1 MAMVLDA
8 FASYVQNMLTEMVTE
23 EVHMLLGVGD
33 EIEKMDVKLRDLKNF
48 LADADR
54 RNITD
59 KTMQEWVAGLK
70 RAMYEA
76 ADILD
81 LCRLKAMEQGQS
93 TVDVGCFNPLLF
105 CMRNP
110 AHAHNIG
117 TRIKELNK
125 KLSTIKERGDAFN
138 FINLGSYD
146 DRNSRVHASH
156 AAIRSRE
163 TSGEY
168 DRSGIVG
175 KKIEE
180 DSRAIIDIMLT
191 EKEGNANIMVVAIVG
206 VGGIGKTTLAK
217 KVFNDEIINAEFDKT
232 IWLSINQNFD
242 KVELIKTMITLAGG
256 ECGGGAVLAVLQP
269 ILTTAVTGKKLFI
282 VMDDA
287 WSPRAWDDMLGSHLA
302 NVVARGSR
310 ILVTTRDERIA
321 RGMKAMFPY
330 HHIDKLEE
338 EDGWS
343 LLKKQIASC
352 ETDGHEIDTLKD
364 IGLQIVAKCDG
375 LPLAIKVLGGL
386 LCQKEKKHHEWK
398 MVLDDSIWSV
408 NEMPEELN
416 HAVYLSYEDLP
427 SCIKQCLLYYSL
439 IPKTATLDKHDI
451 VGMWI
456 AEGFLHGTSD
466 NLEELGTKYYK
477 ELIVRNL
484 IEPNPEYVDQSVC
497 SMHDVVRSF
506 AQFVSRDEALAAHSG
521 ETNIGSKLSAH
532 KFLRLSLESK
542 SSESDG
548 LEWSSLQT
556 QTILRTLILVGH
568 INMKS
573 ADLLVHFPSL
583 RTLHADSTG
592 VGELAEVLH
601 EFKHLRFLSL
611 ENSDIASLPDNL
623 GKLKFLRF
631 ISLRG
636 SKQFVKLPDSIVH
649 LSELRFLNISATSK
663 CSIPRGF
670 CGLTNLRTVHGF
682 PAIEDGDWC
691 SLEELGPL
699 YQLTDIGLKGLE
711 DVTVPS
717 SAAKAKLGEKVHLTY
732 LSLSWHSRLGD
743 DGKIKEDDSVSEEEQ
758 EKTEKVF
765 DELCPPPNLEYI
777 SIYGYFGRRLPTWMM
792 SSSVVPLKILRILN
806 IEDLACCT
814 LLPDGLCH
822 LPYLEFIQIYRA
834 PSIKRVG
841 PEFLHSNHHQ
851 SLPPSHVAVAFPKV
865 HEMNLIG
872 MVEWEEWEWVEAV
885 QAFPVLRTLV
895 VNHCKLTSLP
905 AGLSSQARALNKLDI
920 GHVKALTSVKNFAT
934 LVRLE
939 VDTLPDLERI
949 TNLARLQILIIEG
962 CPKLKVLEGV
972 PALQS
977 LSLDDEDMETLP
989 EYMGG
994 ISPSCLE
1001 LYCGLALLSSIAAGP
1016 SGPEWDKFSRIKHV
1030 KAYAREGDMVKKWY
1044 VLYTDNPYK
1053 LETNFS
1059 RSFMS
1064 TGTLSCFEDAQ
1075 RFESVFK
1082 MTRKTFDYICS
1093 LVKVPSLED
1102 MDSYTFVDRRVLC
1115 LQDRVAVALIR
1126 LCSTESSETLG
1137 SSVGV
1142 SESTIK
1148 LVTEKFVDAVCE
1160 ERAAHHSYW
1169 PDSSKMDKTKST
1181 FGKIHN
1187 LHNCCGVICT
1197 THIPF
1202 GPNCDHGENGC
1213 ILMQAMIDPKM
1224 RIMNLSFNSWDSNT
1238 QLSILQK
1245 SRLFKECQKGGW
1257 LNGSKLKVASD
1268 GSEVG
1273 EYIIGDAGYPLLP
1286 WLLTPYQEENLSD
1299 PKVEFNRRH
1308 SAATACAR
1316 KALAMFQE
1324 KWKCLQEDVWWPEN
1338 LQTRYKMI
1346 YACCRLHNI
1355 VIDMED
1361 DAGMPSAKAKDWN
1374 YHQRVRQVAN
1384 EDAVRARDMLSEYFL
1399 ASRSSK
1405 SGDME
1410 DDAGMPS
1417 IGKRN
1422 YGQEVRQLADEDAVR
1437 ARDMLSQYFWTSM
1450 PSAPGVGSGDVEED
1464 PEVAASGSGDEDK
1477 EQQVQTR
1484 ATAEEGQGIII

>member
-8 FASYVQNMLTEMVTE
+8 FASYLQSMLTEMTTE
-23 EVHMLLGVGD
+23 EVHMLLGVST
-33 EIEKMDVKLRDLKNF
+33 EIDKMNDKIKDLKNF

-54 RNITD
+54 KNIKDTSV
-59 KTMQEWVAGLK
+59 QEWVAQLK

-81 LCRLKAMEQGQS
+81 LCQLKAMERGPS
-93 TVDVGCFNPLLF
+93 TRDLGCFNPLLF

-125 KLSTIKERGDAFN
+125 KLGIIKERGDAFN
-138 FINLGSYD
+138 FINLGSYE
-146 DRNSRVHASH
+146 DRNIMVHASH
-156 AAIRSRE
+156 SGIRSRE
-163 TSGEY
+163 TYGEF
-168 DRSGIVG
+168 DRSGVVG
-175 KKIEE
+175 EKIEE
-180 DSRAIIDIMLT
+180 DTRAIVDIMLT

-206 VGGIGKTTLAK
+206 VGGIGKTTLAQK
-217 KVFNDEIINAEFDKT
+217 IFKDEIVNAEFDKT
-232 IWLSINQNFD
+232 IWLSVNQNFD
-242 KVELIKTMITLAGG
+242 KVELIKTIITLAGG
-256 ECGGGAVLAVLQP
+256 EHGGGTALAVLHP
-269 ILTTAVTGKKLFI
+269 ILTTTVKGRKLFI
-282 VMDDA
+282 VMDDVWIPTA
-287 WSPRAWDDMLGSHLA
+287 FSDVLGSHLA

-310 ILVTTRDERIA
+310 ILVTTRDERVA
-321 RGMKAMFPY
+321 RGMKAMLPY
-330 HHIDKLEE
+330 HRVDKLEE
-338 EDGWS
+338 DDGWS
-343 LLKKQIASC
+343 LLKNQIVSS

-416 HAVYLSYEDLP
+416 HAIYLSYEDLP

-439 IPKTATLDKHDI
+439 LPNVALFHKDDI

-456 AEGFLHGTSD
+456 GEGFLHGTSD

-484 IEPNPEYVDQSVC
+484 IEPNAMYIDQKVC

-542 SSESDG
+542 SSESELDG
-548 LEWSSLQT
+548 LDWSSLQT

-573 ADLLVHFPSL
+573 GDLLAHFPSL
-583 RTLHADSTG
+583 RTLHTDSTG
-592 VGELAEVLH
+592 VGELAEFLH
-601 EFKHLRFLSL
+601 EFKHLRYLSL
-611 ENSDIASLPDNL
+611 VKSDISSLPDNL
-623 GKLKFLRF
+623 GKLKFLQF
-631 ISLRG
+631 ISLSG
-636 SKQFVKLPDSIVH
+636 SEKFVELPHSIVQLSQLRH
-649 LSELRFLNISATSK
+649 LQMGGTSISG
-663 CSIPRGF
+663 IPRGF
-670 CGLTNLRTVHGF
+670 RVLTNLRTVDGF

-691 SLEELGPL
+691 SLEELAPL
-699 YQLTDIGLKGLE
+699 YQLTYIGLGGLE
-711 DVTVPS
+711 NVTAPS
-717 SAAKAKLGEKVHLTY
+717 SAAKAKLGEKVHLTTVR
-732 LSLSWHSRLGD
+732 LRWHSRLGD
-743 DGKIKEDDSVSEEEQ
+743 DGKIKEEDSFSEEEQ

-765 DELCPPPNLEYI
+765 DELCPPPNIDFL
-777 SIYGYFGRRLPTWMM
+777 SITGYFGRRLPTWMM
-792 SSSVVPLKILRILN
+792 SSAVVPLKFLRILM
-806 IEDLACCT
+806 IEDLVCCT
-814 LLPDGLCH
+814 VLPNGLCQ
-822 LPYLEFIQIYRA
+822 LLYLEFIQINRA
-834 PSIKRVG
+834 PAIKRVG
-841 PEFLHSNHHQ
+841 LEFLQSDHHQ

-865 HEMNLIG
+865 HKMNLIG
-872 MVEWEEWEWVEAV
+872 MVEWQEWEWVETV
-885 QAFPVLRTLV
+885 QAFPVLRELV
-895 VNHCKLTSLP
+895 IVSCKLTSLP
-905 AGLSSQARALNKLDI
+905 PGLSSQAKALNKLDI
-920 GHVKALTSVKNFAT
+920 GYVKALTSVENFAT
-934 LVRLE
+934 VVRLE
-939 VDTLPDLERI
+939 VDTLPDLERV
-949 TNLARLQILIIEG
+949 TNLARLQILIIKD

-972 PALQS
+972 PALQR

-994 ISPSCLE
+994 ISPRCLE
-1001 LYCGLALLSSIAAGP
+1001 LHCSLALLSSIAAGP
-1016 SGPEWDKFSRIKHV
+1016 SGPEWDKFRHVERV
-1030 KAYAREGDMVKKWY
+1030 KAYAREGDMIKKWY
-1044 VLYTDNPYK
+1044 VLYTANPTYN
-1053 LETNFS
+1053 LETNVS

-1064 TGTLSCFEDAQ
+1064 VGTLSCSEDAQ
-1075 RFESVFK
+1075 RFDSVFK

-1102 MDSYTFVDRRVLC
+1102 MNSYTFIDERVLC
-1115 LQDRVAVALIR
+1115 LEDRVAVALIR
-1126 LCSTESSETLG
+1126 LCSSEPSETLG
-1137 SSVGV
+1137 SSFGV
-1142 SESTIK
+1142 DESTVL
-1148 LVTEKFVDAVCE
+1148 LVAQKFVDAVM
-1160 ERAAHHSYW
+1160 ERAKHHLRW
-1169 PDSSKMDKTKST
+1169 PDSSKMDEIKST

-1202 GPNCDHGENGC
+1202 GPNCDHGENGR
-1213 ILMQAMIDPKM
+1213 ILMQAVIDPKM
-1224 RIMNLSFNSWDSNT
+1224 RIMNLSLNSWDSNT

-1245 SRLFKECQKGGW
+1245 SALFKECEKGGR

-1273 EYIIGDAGYPLLP
+1273 EYLIGDAGYPLLP

-1299 PKVEFNRRH
+1299 PKAEFNTRH

-1316 KALAMFQE
+1316 KALAMLQE

-1338 LQTRYKMI
+1338 LQTRYNMVI
-1346 YACCRLHNI
+1346 ACCLLHNI

-1361 DAGMPSAKAKDWN
+1361 DAALPSANANDWN
-1374 YHQRVRQVAN
+1374 YHQQVRQVAN

-1405 SGDME
+1405 SAV
-1410 DDAGMPS
+1410 DA
-1417 IGKRN
+1417 
-1422 YGQEVRQLADEDAVR
+1422 
-1437 ARDMLSQYFWTSM
+1437 
-1450 PSAPGVGSGDVEED
+1450 EED
-1464 PEVAASGSGDEDK
+1464 HEVAASGAGDEDK
-1477 EQQVQTR
+1477 EQELKTG
-1484 ATAEEGQGIII
+1484 TADEVDHDIQEIIV